1 MPPGIKTKEFIMKYR
16 LISLLSLLLIFIVS
30 DAFAVNTTYDFKD
43 PKGVNAISIQLNS
56 MLEPNV
62 GFATGIKGAVTI
74 DQENRKIISGQLS
87 VPADGVTMSNK
98 TMTKVLHSKDWL
110 NVKKYPD
117 ITFKFIKIISI
128 ATLSAEV
135 YEVTVMGDLTLKG
148 ITKQIKAPISIRFYP
163 DKYKMR
169 NSKGSG
175 DLAAIK
181 TSFQINRSDF
191 KLKPE
196 VPAEIVADVIELNM
210 NVIGSFKK

>member
-1 MPPGIKTKEFIMKYR
+1 MKYR
-16 LISLLSLLLIFIVS
+16 LISLLSLLFIFIVS
-30 DAFAVNTTYDFKD
+30 DVFAVNTTYDFKD
-43 PKGVNAISIQLNS
+43 PKGVNAISIELNS

-87 VPADGVTMSNK
+87 IPADGVTMSNK

-117 ITFKFIKIISI
+117 ITFEFIKIISI
-128 ATLSAEV
+128 ATLSVEV

-148 ITKQIKAPISIRFYP
+148 ITKQIKAPISIHFYP

-175 DLAAIK
+175 NLAAIK

-191 KLKPE
+191 KLKPD